1 MYGIMKRQYTLS
13 LLYRSIREYRSL
25 AEPYP
30 ASSFDG
36 CSKLAKRTH
45 LSSVSASHEPPIE
58 MMNSLLQGYRPTFK
72 PHPLGREAESL
83 LLLSPAQQMCYYN
96 GKLFGGYIALL
107 MDRII
112 ADCCKPAV
120 TAYLN
125 TSYLQSV
132 PPTAPILL
140 RAWPDRV
147 EGRKIFLKGSLQIP
161 GKASQ
166 DWIEAVKTEALFIGP
181 KDPE

>member
-25 AEPYP
+25 AEPRP

-36 CSKLAKRTH
+36 CSKLAKHTH

-72 PHPLGREAESL
+72 PHPLGREAESV

>member
-1 MYGIMKRQYTLS
+1 
-13 LLYRSIREYRSL
+13 
-25 AEPYP
+25 
-30 ASSFDG
+30 
-36 CSKLAKRTH
+36 
-45 LSSVSASHEPPIE
+45 
-58 MMNSLLQGYRPTFK
+58 
-72 PHPLGREAESL
+72 
-83 LLLSPAQQMCYYN
+83 MCYYN

-107 MDRII
+107 MDQIL
-112 ADCCKPAV
+112 ADSCKPAV

-147 EGRKIFLKGSLQIP
+147 EGRKIYLKGSLQIP

-166 DWIEAVKTEALFIGP
+166 DWVDAIKTEALFIRP
-181 KDPE
+181 KHWE